1 MPFQLSANKSF
12 TITTSRL
19 GVLLFP
25 PFLAGTLVDFET
37 ALGKADATPDAFI
50 RHFTAIEARRASDNG
65 DDIELRY
72 KNGERVEINAIQPE
86 DVGAIANVYLK
97 NNESEMSLYASGDQV
112 IKLEDNKWQPSQ
124 NVARMAGESDE
135 HYFRRLA
142 QECVN
147 QSKASLNQIK
157 ESFRSIVGI
166 GSTGRFALAD
176 LNATLSANRIRSITS
191 SPVIQMESIKPDQV
205 GFAHPRPR
213 PDDTLAKS
221 LEQLINEVQ
230 RVSLLI
236 AEQCESA
243 RNQNIK
249 TDLLIEASNNSSA
262 DAVKSLKIADNNLK
276 WAKLGI
282 FATTIISLLAII
294 QSCIASRKQAV
305 EELSRSQEAAQ
316 IVRLA
321 TSSQEALFAINKS
334 LDEMNRRIKT
344 WPGETKR

>member
-1 MPFQLSANKSF
+1 MPFQLPSHKPFA
-12 TITTSRL
+12 IETSSL

-37 ALGKADATPDAFI
+37 ALGKADATTDAFI
-50 RHFTAIEARRASDNG
+50 RHFTAIQARRASGNG
-65 DDIELRY
+65 DDIGLQYE
-72 KNGERVEINAIQPE
+72 NGEGVEINAIKPE
-86 DVGAIANVYLK
+86 DLGAIAHVYLK
-97 NNESEMSLYASGDQV
+97 NNEPEMSWYASGDQV
-112 IKLEDNKWQPSQ
+112 IKLEDNKWQPSP
-124 NVARMAGESDE
+124 NVARIADESDE
-135 HYFRRLA
+135 HYFMCLA

-147 QSKASLNQIK
+147 QSKASLDQIK
-157 ESFRSIVGI
+157 KSFKSIVGI

-176 LNATLSANRIRSITS
+176 LNATLSANRIRSIAS
-191 SPVIQMESIKPDQV
+191 SPVIQMESITPDQV
-205 GFAHPRPR
+205 GFAPLRPR
-213 PDDTLAKS
+213 PDDTLVKN

-262 DAVKSLKIADNNLK
+262 DAAKSLRIADNNLK

-294 QSCIASRKQAV
+294 QSYIASRKQAV
-305 EELSRSQEAAQ
+305 EDLSRSQAASQ
-316 IVRLA
+316 IVRIA
-321 TSSQEALFAINKS
+321 KSSQETLFAINKS
-334 LDEMNRRIKT
+334 IDEMNRRIKT